1 MPPPPEARTHWRLI
15 ALLYSAGLLAALQ
28 YAKIPHMLPGL
39 LGQTAM
45 NSLQQAVALSVIG
58 AAGLLAGTFAGALAQ
73 AVGLRRTLLLGM
85 GVGVVGAL
93 MPLASGSYALLLLAR
108 WVESVAHMAMVV
120 AVPTLILQYCAARD
134 RSKAMALWSCYFT
147 VTFIAAAA
155 LAPGVLALAG
165 WQGFAVLHALLLLAV
180 AGALSLQL
188 PTAIAAGSGTAQ
200 AAAPRSVRSLL
211 QAQRRL
217 LVSAKLRAIPAT
229 FFGYTLLFVALV
241 SVLPGLVTATPEAA
255 SQMAVALPCASL
267 LGTVIAMFALGRGIA
282 GTGLVRLSGLGLVL
296 AGAGLVFLPAAGPL
310 SQGVVLAAFVML
322 GSLPAGII
330 STLPALFPADHP
342 DIALVNGGLV
352 QFGNLGNFV
361 GSPILASLLV
371 RFGWPS
377 VGLYMLAGALVVML
391 GLLFLQRYCLAAGQ
405 AKQG

>member
-1 MPPPPEARTHWRLI
+1 MPPLPEARTHWGLI
-15 ALLYSAGLLAALQ
+15 ALLYAAGLLAALQ

-39 LGQTAM
+39 LRQTAM
-45 NSLQQAVALSVIG
+45 GSLQQAVALSVIG
-58 AAGLLAGTFAGALAQ
+58 AAGLVAGTLAGALAQ
-73 AVGLRRTLLLGM
+73 TVGLRHTLLVGM

-108 WVESVAHMAMVV
+108 LVESVAHMAMVV

-134 RSKAMALWSCYFT
+134 RSKAMALWSCFFT
-147 VTFIAAAA
+147 VTFIATAA

-165 WQGFAVLHALLLLAV
+165 WQGFAVLHALLLLVV

-188 PTAIAAGSGTAQ
+188 PSAIAADSGIAP
-200 AAAPRSVRSLL
+200 AAAPPSMRSLL
-211 QAQRRL
+211 HAQRRL
-217 LVSAKLRAIPAT
+217 LLNTRLRSIPAT
-229 FFGYTLLFVALV
+229 FFGYTLLFVALL
-241 SVLPGLVTATPEAA
+241 SVLPALITASPEAA
-255 SQMAVALPCASL
+255 FQMAVALPCASL
-267 LGTVIAMFALGRGIA
+267 AGAVIAMLALRCAVA
-282 GTGLVRLSGLGLVL
+282 GYKLVRMSALGLVL
-296 AGAGLVFLPAAGPL
+296 AGASLVFLPATGPV
-310 SQGVVLAAFVML
+310 SQSVVLVAFVLL

-371 RFGWPS
+371 RFGWPGL
-377 VGLYMLAGALVVML
+377 GLYMLAGALVVLL
-391 GLLFLQRYCLAAGQ
+391 GMLFLQRLCLAAGQ
-405 AKQG
+405 TKQG